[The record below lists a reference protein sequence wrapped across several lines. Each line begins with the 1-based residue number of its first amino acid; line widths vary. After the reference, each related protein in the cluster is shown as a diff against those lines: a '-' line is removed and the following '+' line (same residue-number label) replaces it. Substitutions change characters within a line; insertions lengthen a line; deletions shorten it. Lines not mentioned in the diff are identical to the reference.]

1 MRSKH
6 LFMKFFFEFLPIVVF
21 FAVYKFF
28 GVFAATA
35 ATIGVTLLQVV
46 VHWIQYRR
54 VPSFLLL
61 SLILVVLLGGS
72 TLLFHNVL
80 FIKWKPSVLY
90 WVLSTVFLGSQ
101 LFQEKPIMQ
110 RLLEK
115 TATSIMLPRSAWHS
129 LNLAWAIFFALMGFA
144 NIFVAYHF
152 TTNAW
157 VNFKLFGILGLTLL
171 FSVAQAF
178 YLARYV
184 KETP

>member
-1 MRSKH
+1 
-6 LFMKFFFEFLPIVVF
+6 MKFFFEFLPIVVF

-129 LNLAWAIFFALMGFA
+129 LNLAWAIFL
-144 NIFVAYHF
+144 
-152 TTNAW
+152 
-157 VNFKLFGILGLTLL
+157 
-171 FSVAQAF
+171 
-178 YLARYV
+178 R
-184 KETP
+184 